1 MARRRKLSLL
11 VVLLADVVTLA
22 ACSTGPSVNGS
33 FARSFS
39 VTGPVR
45 LELSN
50 AAGEVEIT
58 GSKDHTVSV
67 HADVRASGF
76 GFDSPQKRLDE
87 TVSNPPIEQRGDTI
101 RIGKDMSRM
110 RNITIAYTIQVPLDT
125 EVDVTVAS
133 GAQTI
138 RGVRGPVKVQAA
150 SGAIRVE
157 KIERDA
163 QLSTASGSVSASD
176 IGSEV
181 RVSSASGSVTVS
193 NIERDAQL
201 STASGSV
208 SASDIGSEV
217 RVSSASGSVTVSNT
231 RGDVRVKALSGVI
244 RVSNPGGR
252 IEADTASGE
261 VEIHGA
267 ASDVKAHAASGRGTT
282 SCNPSA
288 GSYWEL
294 KTVSGGVQLVV
305 PASANLHLSAEAV
318 SGDIRSDVP
327 IVVEEQSKHSLR
339 AHMGSGGGRVDVHTV
354 SGEIRVTGTN

>member
-22 ACSTGPSVNGS
+22 ACSAGGSVNGS
-33 FARSFS
+33 FASRFR

-193 NIERDAQL
+193 N
-201 STASGSV
+201 
-208 SASDIGSEV
+208 
-217 RVSSASGSVTVSNT
+217 T
-231 RGDVRVKALSGVI
+231 RGDVTRTSLSGFI
-244 RVSNPGGR
+244 RGSNPGGR

-267 ASDVKAHAASGRGTT
+267 PSDVKAHAPSGPV
-282 SCNPSA
+282 SVQANPSPPTHCQ
-288 GSYWEL
+288 L
-294 KTVSGGVQLVV
+294 KPQSLTAQL
-305 PASANLHLSAEAV
+305 L
-318 SGDIRSDVP
+318 
-327 IVVEEQSKHSLR
+327 
-339 AHMGSGGGRVDVHTV
+339 
-354 SGEIRVTGTN
+354 